1 MYIPRVWILLKS
13 PERLG
18 TLIFKHLSLVW
29 NFPNLNISFYKSLD
43 TAPKL
48 LNSQKKSVLFVM
60 VWTLSKLFK
69 CYQNHFQMK
78 TNLFKVNFTTLG
90 IFKCIFTTKRFL
102 GIAFYAVKK
111 WSTNASTNSLLRKKD
126 GCQICVNKNV
136 RQLLGLSWQNNW
148 QIVPKSGLLYLQV
161 VYKYS

>member
-1 MYIPRVWILLKS
+1 MYIPPSWILLKS

-90 IFKCIFTTKRFL
+90 IFKCIFTTKHFL
-102 GIAFYAVKK
+102 GIAFYAVKM
-111 WSTNASTNSLLRKKD
+111 KD
-126 GCQICVNKNV
+126 ECVNKLFAD
-136 RQLLGLSWQNNW
+136 QLFGLIWWNSA
-148 QIVPKSGLLYLQV
+148 QV
-161 VYKYS
+161 SSRKFTSDVQVIYKCF